1 MREASVRR
9 SLRMPGAS
17 GGRDEPDGSRPRIV
31 ELDVP
36 HPRIPGIVRQPLDVS
51 DQGGE
56 PVYGRRVHL
65 SRRLETTDPTQ
76 SRHGLG
82 CDLTVSDR
90 SAGPRLREARGL
102 PLEDRYRRA
111 RGDHQDLFSPAR
123 ARDLPVEAP
132 ATHRPGQVMDRVR
145 RERIWSP
152 PPRWETG
159 RTRRRVRPGRGRTR
173 GWSRRSETR
182 ETDGRPGRC
191 DPRHPGG
198 SRVPV
203 DGGRDS
209 RWP

>member
-1 MREASVRR
+1 
-9 SLRMPGAS
+9 
-17 GGRDEPDGSRPRIV
+17 
-31 ELDVP
+31 
-36 HPRIPGIVRQPLDVS
+36 RIPGIVRQPLDVS

-65 SRRLETTDPTQ
+65 SGRLETTDPTQ

-102 PLEDRYRRA
+102 PLENRYRRA

-145 RERIWSP
+145 RERIGWSP
-152 PPRWETG
+152 PR
-159 RTRRRVRPGRGRTR
+159 
-173 GWSRRSETR
+173 
-182 ETDGRPGRC
+182 DGKHDEHGAAFVLVEDVHVAGLVAPKLEKQM
-191 DPRHPGG
+191 
-198 SRVPV
+198 
-203 DGGRDS
+203 
-209 RWP
+209 